1 MFYKAKDGEVYT
13 LHLIDT
19 PGHVDFSYE
28 VSRALAACEGAL
40 LLVDATQGI
49 EAQTVANF
57 WKAVEQDLVS
67 IPVINKIDLPAADP
81 ERVKRQ
87 IEEILGIP
95 SEEVI
100 LASAKEGI
108 GIEEILEAIV
118 KRIPP
123 PKGDPTKPLKAL
135 IFDSYYDQYRGA
147 VAFVRVF
154 DGEVRPGMRIR
165 LFSTGKEFEVT
176 EVGAQTPKLTKFEKL
191 SAGDVGYIA
200 ASIKDVRD
208 IRVGDT
214 ITDAK
219 NPTPEPVPGFRPAKP
234 MVYAGIYPSEGYT
247 YEELREALEKYAIN
261 DAAIQ
266 FEPETS
272 PALGLGFRVGFLG
285 LLHMEIVQ
293 ERLEREYGVSIVTT
307 APSVVYRVRFK
318 NGQIKEIR
326 NPSELPEN
334 WGIIEAIEEPFVL
347 LTIITP
353 KDYVGNIMN
362 LCQEKRGIQ
371 KKFTYLDQNT
381 VMLEYEMPLSEI
393 ILDFH
398 DKVKSYDTE
407 RALKDIEPLSKE
419 KSLLMVAQNGYGN
432 YEKAIRLFGKGKV
445 ILSRVIFGAKLL
457 EWGHVRITVCGDDVV
472 IGDPS
477 GIMEEGFLKDLAKL
491 FSKAGIPTR
500 YERDVYKYLWDKI
513 LYNCALNPLGALF
526 ERSYGELA
534 KNPYTKELMDRM
546 IEEAFEALRANSIE
560 TFWKGPED
568 YKRHFYERLIPPTA
582 DHYPSMLE
590 DVKRGKTEIDALNG
604 ALVELAKEKGL
615 KVPTNEMIVK
625 LIRAKERFN
634 LP

>member
-1 MFYKAKDGEVYT
+1 MERVRNFSIIAHVDHGKSTLADRLLEFTGSVSRREMKEQMLDTLEIERERGITIKLQAVRMFYKAKDGETYT

-57 WKAVEQDLVS
+57 WKAVEQDLTI
-67 IPVINKIDLPAADP
+67 IPVINKIDLPSADP

-87 IEEILGIP
+87 IEEILGLP
-95 SEEVI
+95 SEDVI

-118 KRIPP
+118 SRIPP
-123 PKGDPTKPLKAL
+123 PKGDPKKPLKAL
-135 IFDSYYDQYRGA
+135 IFDSYYDPYRGA

-154 DGEVRPGMRIR
+154 DGEVRPGTRIR

-176 EVGAQTPKLTKFEKL
+176 EVGAQTPKMTKFERL
-191 SAGDVGYIA
+191 FAGDVGYLA

-214 ITDAK
+214 ITDAR

-247 YEELREALEKYAIN
+247 YEELRDALEKYSIN

-334 WGIIEAIEEPFVL
+334 WGIIQALEEPFVL

-353 KDYVGNIMN
+353 KDYVGSIMN

-371 KKFTYLDQNT
+371 KKFLYLDPNT
-381 VMLEYEMPLSEI
+381 VMLEYEMPLSEVI
-393 ILDFH
+393 MDFH
-398 DKVKSYDTE
+398 DKIKGVSRGYASYDYEFLGFREEDLVRLNIFINNEPVDALSFIVHRDKAYRRARQLVEKLKEVIPRQLFEVKVQAGIGTKIIASE
-407 RALKDIEPLSKE
+407 RIPPLRANVTAKCYGGDITRK
-419 KSLLMVAQNGYGN
+419 K
-432 YEKAIRLFGKGKV
+432 
-445 ILSRVIFGAKLL
+445 KLL
-457 EWGHVRITVCGDDVV
+457 EKQK
-472 IGDPS
+472 
-477 GIMEEGFLKDLAKL
+477 EGKKRLKQFGK
-491 FSKAGIPTR
+491 
-500 YERDVYKYLWDKI
+500 V
-513 LYNCALNPLGALF
+513 
-526 ERSYGELA
+526 EL
-534 KNPYTKELMDRM
+534 PQ
-546 IEEAFEALRANSIE
+546 EAFL
-560 TFWKGPED
+560 T
-568 YKRHFYERLIPPTA
+568 
-582 DHYPSMLE
+582 
-590 DVKRGKTEIDALNG
+590 V
-604 ALVELAKEKGL
+604 L
-615 KVPTNEMIVK
+615 KVD
-625 LIRAKERFN
+625 
-634 LP
+634 

>member
-1 MFYKAKDGEVYT
+1 MERVRNFSIIAHVDHGKSTLADRLLEYTGSVSRRELKEQMLDTLEIERERGITIKLQAVRMFYKARDGETYT

-57 WKAVEQDLVS
+57 WKAVEQDLTI

-87 IEEILGIP
+87 IEEILGLP
-95 SEEVI
+95 SEDVI

-123 PKGDPTKPLKAL
+123 PKGDPNKPLKAL

-154 DGEVRPGMRIR
+154 DGEVKPGMKIR

-176 EVGAQTPKLTKFEKL
+176 EVGAQTPKMTKFEKL
-191 SAGDVGYIA
+191 SAGDVGYLA

-247 YEELREALEKYAIN
+247 YEELRDALEKYAIN

-318 NGQIKEIR
+318 NGQVKEIR

-334 WGIIEAIEEPFVL
+334 WGIIQAIEEPFVL

-353 KDYVGNIMN
+353 KDYVGSIMN

-371 KKFTYLDQNT
+371 KKFIYLDPNT
-381 VMLEYEMPLSEI
+381 VMLEYEMPLSEVI
-393 ILDFH
+393 MDFH
-398 DKVKSYDTE
+398 DKIKGVSRGYASYDYEFIGFREEDLVRLNIFINNDPVDALSFIVHRDKAYRRARQLVEKLKEVIPRQLFEVKVQAGIGTKIIASE
-407 RALKDIEPLSKE
+407 RIPPLRANVTAKC
-419 KSLLMVAQNGYGN
+419 YGGDVTR
-432 YEKAIRLFGKGKV
+432 KK
-445 ILSRVIFGAKLL
+445 KLL
-457 EWGHVRITVCGDDVV
+457 EKQK
-472 IGDPS
+472 
-477 GIMEEGFLKDLAKL
+477 EGKKRLKQFGK
-491 FSKAGIPTR
+491 
-500 YERDVYKYLWDKI
+500 V
-513 LYNCALNPLGALF
+513 
-526 ERSYGELA
+526 EL
-534 KNPYTKELMDRM
+534 PQ
-546 IEEAFEALRANSIE
+546 EAFL
-560 TFWKGPED
+560 TVLK
-568 YKRHFYERLIPPTA
+568 
-582 DHYPSMLE
+582 
-590 DVKRGKTEIDALNG
+590 ID
-604 ALVELAKEKGL
+604 
-615 KVPTNEMIVK
+615 
-625 LIRAKERFN
+625 
-634 LP
+634 

>member
-1 MFYKAKDGEVYT
+1 MDKIRNFSIIAHVDHGKSTLADRLLEFTGAVSRRELKEQMLDTLEIERERGITIKLQAVRMFYKAKDGEVYT

-57 WKAVEQDLVS
+57 WKAVEQDLVI

-154 DGEVRPGMRIR
+154 DGEVRPGIRIR

-247 YEELREALEKYAIN
+247 YEELRDALEKYAIN

-362 LCQEKRGIQ
+362 LCQEKRGVQ
-371 KKFTYLDQNT
+371 KKFTYLDPNT

-398 DKVKSYDTE
+398 DKVKS
-407 RALKDIEPLSKE
+407 LSKGYASYDYEFIGFREEDLVRLNIFINNEPVDALSFIVHRDKAYRRARQLVE
-419 KSLLMVAQNGYGN
+419 KLKEVIPRQLFEVKVQAGIGTKIIASERIPPLRANVTAKCYGGDVTR
-432 YEKAIRLFGKGKV
+432 KK
-445 ILSRVIFGAKLL
+445 KLL
-457 EWGHVRITVCGDDVV
+457 EKQK
-472 IGDPS
+472 
-477 GIMEEGFLKDLAKL
+477 EGKKRLKQFGK
-491 FSKAGIPTR
+491 
-500 YERDVYKYLWDKI
+500 V
-513 LYNCALNPLGALF
+513 
-526 ERSYGELA
+526 EL
-534 KNPYTKELMDRM
+534 PQ
-546 IEEAFEALRANSIE
+546 EAFL
-560 TFWKGPED
+560 T
-568 YKRHFYERLIPPTA
+568 
-582 DHYPSMLE
+582 
-590 DVKRGKTEIDALNG
+590 V
-604 ALVELAKEKGL
+604 L
-615 KVPTNEMIVK
+615 KVD
-625 LIRAKERFN
+625 
-634 LP
+634 

>member
-1 MFYKAKDGEVYT
+1 MERVRNFSIIAHVDHGKSTLADRLLEFTGSVSRREMKEQMLDTLEIERERGITIKLQAVRMFYKAKDGETYI

-28 VSRALAACEGAL
+28 VSRSLAACEGAL

-57 WKAVEQDLVS
+57 WKAVEQDLTI
-67 IPVINKIDLPAADP
+67 IPVINKIDLPSADP

-87 IEEILGIP
+87 IEEILGLP
-95 SEEVI
+95 SEDVI

-118 KRIPP
+118 SRIPP
-123 PKGDPTKPLKAL
+123 PKGDPKKPLKAL
-135 IFDSYYDQYRGA
+135 IFDSYYDPYRGA

-154 DGEVRPGMRIR
+154 DGEVRPGTRIR

-176 EVGAQTPKLTKFEKL
+176 EVGAQTPKMTKFERL
-191 SAGDVGYIA
+191 FAGDVGYLA

-214 ITDAK
+214 ITDAR

-247 YEELREALEKYAIN
+247 YEELRDALEKYSIN

-334 WGIIEAIEEPFVL
+334 WGIIQALEEPFVL

-353 KDYVGNIMN
+353 KDYVGSIMN

-371 KKFTYLDQNT
+371 KKFLYLDPNT
-381 VMLEYEMPLSEI
+381 VMLEYEMPLSEVI
-393 ILDFH
+393 MDFH
-398 DKVKSYDTE
+398 DKIKGVSRGYASYDYEFLGFREEDLVRLNIFINNEPVDALSFIVHRDKAYRRARQLVEKLKEVIPRQLFEVKVQAGIGTKIIASE
-407 RALKDIEPLSKE
+407 RIPPLRANVTAKCYGGDITRK
-419 KSLLMVAQNGYGN
+419 K
-432 YEKAIRLFGKGKV
+432 
-445 ILSRVIFGAKLL
+445 KLL
-457 EWGHVRITVCGDDVV
+457 EKQK
-472 IGDPS
+472 
-477 GIMEEGFLKDLAKL
+477 EGKKRLKQFGK
-491 FSKAGIPTR
+491 
-500 YERDVYKYLWDKI
+500 V
-513 LYNCALNPLGALF
+513 
-526 ERSYGELA
+526 EL
-534 KNPYTKELMDRM
+534 PQ
-546 IEEAFEALRANSIE
+546 EAFL
-560 TFWKGPED
+560 T
-568 YKRHFYERLIPPTA
+568 
-582 DHYPSMLE
+582 
-590 DVKRGKTEIDALNG
+590 V
-604 ALVELAKEKGL
+604 L
-615 KVPTNEMIVK
+615 KVD
-625 LIRAKERFN
+625 
-634 LP
+634 

>member
-1 MFYKAKDGEVYT
+1 MESIRNFSIIAHVDHGKSTLADRLLEFTGAVSRREMKDQILDTLEIERERGITIKLQAVKMFYRAMDGQTYT

-57 WKAVEQDLVS
+57 WKAVEQDLVI

-87 IEEILGIP
+87 IEEVLGLS
-95 SEEVI
+95 SEDVI

-108 GIEEILEAIV
+108 GIQDILEAIV
-118 KRIPP
+118 RRVPP
-123 PKGDPTKPLKAL
+123 PKGYADKPLKAL

-147 VAFVRVF
+147 VAFIRVF
-154 DGEVRPGMRIR
+154 DGEVKPGMRIR

-191 SAGDVGYIA
+191 VAGDVGYIA

-234 MVYAGIYPSEGYT
+234 MVYAGLYPSEGYT
-247 YEELREALEKYAIN
+247 YEELRDALEKYSIN
-261 DAAIQ
+261 DAAVQ
-266 FEPETS
+266 FEPESS

-293 ERLEREYGVSIVTT
+293 ERLEREYCVSLITT

-334 WGIIEAIEEPFVL
+334 WGSIEALEEPFVL

-353 KDYVGNIMN
+353 KDYVGNIIN

-371 KKFTYLDQNT
+371 KKFTYLDTNT
-381 VMLEYEMPLSEI
+381 VLLEYEMPLSEV

-398 DKVKSYDTE
+398 DKVKGVSRGYASYDYE
-407 RALKDIEPLSKE
+407 FIGFREEDLVRLNILINNEPVDALSFIVHREKAYRRARQLVEKLKDVIPR
-419 KSLLMVAQNGYGN
+419 Q
-432 YEKAIRLFGKGKV
+432 LFEVKVQAGIGTKV
-445 ILSRVIFGAKLL
+445 IASERIPPLRANVTAKCYGGDITRKKKLL
-457 EWGHVRITVCGDDVV
+457 EKQK
-472 IGDPS
+472 
-477 GIMEEGFLKDLAKL
+477 EGKKRLKQFGK
-491 FSKAGIPTR
+491 
-500 YERDVYKYLWDKI
+500 V
-513 LYNCALNPLGALF
+513 
-526 ERSYGELA
+526 EL
-534 KNPYTKELMDRM
+534 PQ
-546 IEEAFEALRANSIE
+546 EAFL
-560 TFWKGPED
+560 T
-568 YKRHFYERLIPPTA
+568 
-582 DHYPSMLE
+582 
-590 DVKRGKTEIDALNG
+590 V
-604 ALVELAKEKGL
+604 L
-615 KVPTNEMIVK
+615 KVD
-625 LIRAKERFN
+625 
-634 LP
+634 

>member
-1 MFYKAKDGEVYT
+1 MDKIRNFSIIAHVDHGKSTLADRLLEFTGAVSRRELKEQMLDTLEIERERGITIKLQAVRMFYKAKDGEVYT

-57 WKAVEQDLVS
+57 WKAVEQDLVI

-154 DGEVRPGMRIR
+154 DGEVRPGIRIR

-318 NGQIKEIR
+318 NGQVKEIR

-398 DKVKSYDTE
+398 DKVKS
-407 RALKDIEPLSKE
+407 
-419 KSLLMVAQNGYGN
+419 
-432 YEKAIRLFGKGKV
+432 
-445 ILSRVIFGAKLL
+445 LSRGYASYDYEFIGFREEDLVRLNIFINNEPVDALSFIVHRDKAYRRARQLVEKLKEVIPRQLFEVKVQAGIGTKIIASERIPPLRANVTAKCYGGDITRKKKLL
-457 EWGHVRITVCGDDVV
+457 EKQK
-472 IGDPS
+472 
-477 GIMEEGFLKDLAKL
+477 EGKKRLKQFGK
-491 FSKAGIPTR
+491 
-500 YERDVYKYLWDKI
+500 V
-513 LYNCALNPLGALF
+513 
-526 ERSYGELA
+526 EL
-534 KNPYTKELMDRM
+534 PQ
-546 IEEAFEALRANSIE
+546 EAFL
-560 TFWKGPED
+560 T
-568 YKRHFYERLIPPTA
+568 
-582 DHYPSMLE
+582 
-590 DVKRGKTEIDALNG
+590 V
-604 ALVELAKEKGL
+604 L
-615 KVPTNEMIVK
+615 KVD
-625 LIRAKERFN
+625 
-634 LP
+634 

>member
-1 MFYKAKDGEVYT
+1 MDKIRNFSIIAHVDHGKSTLADRLLEFTGAVSRRELKEQMLDTLEIERERGITIKLQAVRMFYKAKDGEVYT

-57 WKAVEQDLVS
+57 WKAVEQDLVI

-398 DKVKSYDTE
+398 DKVKS
-407 RALKDIEPLSKE
+407 
-419 KSLLMVAQNGYGN
+419 
-432 YEKAIRLFGKGKV
+432 
-445 ILSRVIFGAKLL
+445 LSRGYASYDYEFIGFREEDLVRLNVFINNEPVDALSFIVHRDKAYRRARQLVEKLKEVIPRQLFEVKVQAGIGTKIIASERIPPLRANVTAKCYGGDITRKKKLL
-457 EWGHVRITVCGDDVV
+457 EKQK
-472 IGDPS
+472 
-477 GIMEEGFLKDLAKL
+477 EGKKRLKQFGK
-491 FSKAGIPTR
+491 
-500 YERDVYKYLWDKI
+500 V
-513 LYNCALNPLGALF
+513 
-526 ERSYGELA
+526 EL
-534 KNPYTKELMDRM
+534 PQ
-546 IEEAFEALRANSIE
+546 EAFL
-560 TFWKGPED
+560 T
-568 YKRHFYERLIPPTA
+568 
-582 DHYPSMLE
+582 
-590 DVKRGKTEIDALNG
+590 V
-604 ALVELAKEKGL
+604 L
-615 KVPTNEMIVK
+615 KVD
-625 LIRAKERFN
+625 
-634 LP
+634 